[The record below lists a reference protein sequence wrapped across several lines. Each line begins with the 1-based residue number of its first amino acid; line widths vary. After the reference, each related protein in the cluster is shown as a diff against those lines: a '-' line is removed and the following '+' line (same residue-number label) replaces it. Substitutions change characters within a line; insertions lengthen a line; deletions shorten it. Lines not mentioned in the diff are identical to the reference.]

1 MTQTIKKSESAI
13 KGRLIAPIQSTGRMG
28 KSTVQ
33 QMIWEWFAFAGVPS
47 AAIDADD
54 EHKTFSQWYPDDVT
68 FAPFRRQEDLLPMLD
83 ACGIAP
89 AELIDFPAQATSE
102 ILGGFNQFSGL
113 EILAQKGV
121 RLTVLIFA
129 SDDRAAMSSAAEA
142 LNYLGEDVDYL
153 LVHNP
158 ARFASEIFR
167 QSKLAKLFGAAP
179 IIELPPITQA
189 TMNQVDKASK
199 ETGRPLT
206 LREATTAASIG
217 SRMELENFISRCF
230 VQFEDAIKVLLPEES
245 LLQNKVQ
252 RSKVRA
258 SPKRINAFDL

>member
-1 MTQTIKKSESAI
+1 MTQIIKKNESAI
-13 KGRLIAPIQSTGRMG
+13 KGRLIAPVQSTGRMG

-54 EHKTFSQWYPDDVT
+54 EHKTFSQWYPADVT

-83 ACGIAP
+83 ACGVAP

-102 ILGGFNQFSGL
+102 ILAGFNQFSGL
-113 EILAQKGV
+113 DILAQKGI

-142 LNYLGEDVDYL
+142 LNYLGNDVDYA
-153 LVHNP
+153 LVCNA
-158 ARFASEIFR
+158 ARFASEIFKH
-167 QSKLAKLFGAAP
+167 SKLAKMFSDAP
-179 IIELPPITQA
+179 VIELPPITQA
-189 TMNQVDKASK
+189 TMNQVDKAGK
-199 ETGRPLT
+199 EAGRPLT
-206 LREATTAASIG
+206 LREASKSASIG

-230 VQFEDAIKVLLPEES
+230 VQFEEAIRVLLPEES
-245 LLQNKVQ
+245 LVQNRVQ
-252 RSKVRA
+252 RSKLRA
-258 SPKRINAFDL
+258 SPKRINAFEL